1 VTRGKRGWGSVRRF
15 PSGRYQARYLDPET
29 HRFTPAPQTFATKG
43 AADRWL
49 NRKRAELDAGTA
61 IDEKAGSEP
70 LSHWW
75 PGYWRSLQSRKPTTR
90 VNYSTAWRLRIE
102 PRFGTLPVRRVKPS
116 HIDDWIAD
124 MNQDGVSPTKVI
136 EAVGVLRRVLDR
148 AVRDKAIAQ
157 NPCTMRSG
165 TLPKRLQTERPVL
178 TPAEVE
184 ALACA
189 MTHERDHVLVRLLAY
204 GGLRVGEALALR
216 WSDVDLP
223 RGMLTVRQS
232 VEDSTGPLTIGPTKT
247 YATRTIT
254 LPTALVAD
262 LARLET
268 DGLVFA
274 NRAGGYLRY
283 GNWRRD
289 CWNPAVKRSGVKARP
304 HDLRATCASLLIDAG
319 ASVKDVQHHLGHQDE
334 LTTLRLYARVRP
346 ERSADLAKRL
356 DALIAETDEKD
367 PLPG

>member
-1 VTRGKRGWGSVRRF
+1 
-15 PSGRYQARYLDPET
+15 
-29 HRFTPAPQTFATKG
+29 
-43 AADRWL
+43 
-49 NRKRAELDAGTA
+49 
-61 IDEKAGSEP
+61 
-70 LSHWW
+70 
-75 PGYWRSLQSRKPTTR
+75 
-90 VNYSTAWRLRIE
+90 
-102 PRFGTLPVRRVKPS
+102 
-116 HIDDWIAD
+116 
-124 MNQDGVSPTKVI
+124 
-136 EAVGVLRRVLDR
+136 VLRRVLDR
-148 AVRDKAIAQ
+148 AIRDKAIAQ

-165 TLPKRLQTERPVL
+165 SLPKRPQIERPVL
-178 TPAEVE
+178 SPAEVE

-216 WSDVDLP
+216 WSDIDLP

>member
-1 VTRGKRGWGSVRRF
+1 
-15 PSGRYQARYLDPET
+15 
-29 HRFTPAPQTFATKG
+29 
-43 AADRWL
+43 
-49 NRKRAELDAGTA
+49 
-61 IDEKAGSEP
+61 
-70 LSHWW
+70 
-75 PGYWRSLQSRKPTTR
+75 
-90 VNYSTAWRLRIE
+90 
-102 PRFGTLPVRRVKPS
+102 
-116 HIDDWIAD
+116 
-124 MNQDGVSPTKVI
+124 
-136 EAVGVLRRVLDR
+136 
-148 AVRDKAIAQ
+148 
-157 NPCTMRSG
+157 MRSG
-165 TLPKRLQTERPVL
+165 SLPKRPQTERPVL
-178 TPAEVE
+178 SPAEVE

-189 MTHERDHVLVRLLAY
+189 MTHERDRVLVRLLAY

-289 CWNPAVKRSGVKARP
+289 CWNPALKRSGVKARTSGRTP
-304 HDLRATCASLLIDAG
+304 T
-319 ASVKDVQHHLGHQDE
+319 
-334 LTTLRLYARVRP
+334 
-346 ERSADLAKRL
+346 
-356 DALIAETDEKD
+356 
-367 PLPG
+367 